1 MNNYRYF
8 EKVTYKDGEPYKSE
22 WFVVERGRKQP
33 YCVVAAERGAC
44 YWLLQKNVYHSPLPR
59 RFFNPTE
66 YHNATDVADLSN
78 VEAHGCLF
86 CEELIYR
93 KMRCPIEL
101 EQFKVEDGFCFLSQM
116 RLLEQTSSGERVCY
130 SLLFRDD
137 LGLYRTNSVYVGE
150 YWSRSYSMGWAVSGR
165 SFPYVDRTFGCE
177 ADAIYQLDRML
188 GKVVLRQFGRVER
201 LPTTGYHNRIEVYE

>member
-1 MNNYRYF
+1 MDCRYF
-8 EKVTYKDGEPYKSE
+8 EVLKRDQ
-22 WFVVERGRKQP
+22 RGQP
-33 YCVVAAERGAC
+33 CESKWYVVAPGKKTPYVALEAYRDGGEWGCHARLMYSATMRHFDVPAYSDEQC
-44 YWLLQKNVYHSPLPR
+44 GINNV
-59 RFFNPTE
+59 
-66 YHNATDVADLSN
+66 VAK
-78 VEAHGCLF
+78 GCLF
-86 CEELIYR
+86 CEEFIYR

-101 EQFKVEDGFCFLSQM
+101 EQFRVEDGFCFLSQM
-116 RLLEQTSSGERVCY
+116 RLLEQTSSSERVCY
-130 SLLFRDD
+130 CLLFRND

-150 YWSRSYSMGWAVSGR
+150 YWSRSYSIGWAVSGR